1 MPRVGLNRAAVVSV
15 AVELVDDGGTTGF
28 ADLTLAALA
37 SRLGVA
43 VPSLYKH
50 VASLADLRREIA
62 IMCVDQLTE
71 VISRASTGLAGRD
84 AIRGM
89 ALAIREFA
97 HRYPARYA
105 ATQVAATQ
113 VAANRDDQLDDALA
127 AAGGRAVDVTA
138 AVLRGFDLPPELTI
152 DAIRVIRSSL
162 HGFVVLELG
171 GGFGLPNDLDRSFA
185 LLVEMVTAGIE
196 RISAQT
202 PSSA

>member
-1 MPRVGLNRAAVVSV
+1 MPRVGLNRAAVVS
-15 AVELVDDGGTTGF
+15 AAIELVDDGGANGF

-37 SRLGVA
+37 SRLGIA

-50 VASLADLRREIA
+50 VASLADLRREVE

-89 ALAIREFA
+89 AQAIREFA
-97 HRYPARYA
+97 HRYPARYS
-105 ATQVAATQ
+105 ATQVAPR
-113 VAANRDDQLDDALA
+113 RDDPIDDDLA
-127 AAGGRAVDVTA
+127 AAGERTIDVMS
-138 AVLRGFDLPPELTI
+138 AVLRGFDLPPALTI

-171 GGFGLPNDLDRSFA
+171 GGFGLPDDLDHSFA
-185 LLVEMVTAGIE
+185 LLVDMVTVGIE
-196 RISAQT
+196 RISAET
-202 PSSA
+202 PGPGAVP